1 MERLIEKSNL
11 KIAQVNTGFRR
22 FVFDDILIT
31 KNRLIALAGARGTG
45 KTTLLLQLGKER
57 NYQEVLYVA
66 LDDLFFTNN
75 NLYETAAMFQKLGG
89 KLLLLDEVHKYPDW
103 SREIKL
109 IYDDFP
115 DLKIIFTSSS
125 VLDLYRGE
133 SDLSRR
139 LLSKNLPELSFREYV
154 RFYEKKE
161 LPKLSLQDILN
172 NHQQISLDLFADL
185 KPLRF
190 LYDYYKT
197 GNYPYYEGNKD
208 EYYQKIRNVINLIMD
223 VDIQSTQALD
233 YQHIAKMKKLLF
245 VIASNVPFT
254 PNISKLSEKIGLTR
268 NGIVQS
274 LQLMEKAELIH
285 ALTKKGKSIS
295 ILSKPDKLWLHNTNL
310 YFAVSG
316 GTPDLGSIRETF
328 FLQHLKVG
336 HELSLHEKADFL
348 VNDTFTFEVGGKNK
362 SQGQIKGIPN
372 SYLVKDDLE
381 TGSYN
386 TIPLWLFGLLY

>member
-1 MERLIEKSNL
+1 MEGLIEKSSL
-11 KIAQVNTGFRR
+11 KISRVKTSFKR
-22 FVFDDILIT
+22 FVFDEILKT
-31 KNRLIALAGARGTG
+31 ETRLIALAGARGTG
-45 KTTLLLQLGKER
+45 KTTLLLQMGKER
-57 NYQEVLYVA
+57 KLQEVLYVA
-66 LDDLFFTNN
+66 LDDLFFTHN
-75 NLYETAAMFQKLGG
+75 NLYETAGLFQKLGG

-109 IYDDFP
+109 ISDDFP

-139 LLSKNLPELSFREYV
+139 MLSKNLPELSFREYV
-154 RFYEKKE
+154 LFYEKKE
-161 LPKLSLQDILN
+161 LPKLSLKEILKK
-172 NHQQISLDLFADL
+172 HQQISLDLFSEF
-185 KPLRF
+185 KPLKF

-197 GNYPYYEGNKD
+197 GNYPYFEGNQA
-208 EYYQKIRNVINLIMD
+208 EYYQKIRNVVNLIMD

-233 YQHIAKMKKLLF
+233 YQNIAKMKKLLF

-285 ALTKKGKSIS
+285 ALTKTGKSIS
-295 ILSKPDKLWLHNTNL
+295 ILSKPDKLWLHNPNL
-310 YFAVSG
+310 YFAISG
-316 GTPDLGSIRETF
+316 GVPDVGSVRETF
-328 FLQHLKVG
+328 FLQHLKVD
-336 HELSLHEKADFL
+336 HDLSLHDKADFL
-348 VNDTFTFEVGGKNK
+348 VDETYTFEVGGRNK
-362 SQGQIKGIPN
+362 SSGQIKGIPN
-372 SYLVKDDLE
+372 SFLVKDDLE
-381 TGSYN
+381 TGFQQ